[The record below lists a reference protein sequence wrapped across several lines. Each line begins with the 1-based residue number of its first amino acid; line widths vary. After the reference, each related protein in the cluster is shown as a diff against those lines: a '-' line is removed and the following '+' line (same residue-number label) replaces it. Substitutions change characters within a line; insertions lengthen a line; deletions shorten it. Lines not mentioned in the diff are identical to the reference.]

1 MGSIFKPKAP
11 KIETPAPA
19 IDEPVKEPVEPEL
32 GYQETEAQKR
42 KKGKKGLKIDLK
54 TPSGSSSGSG
64 LNVV

>member
-1 MGSIFKPKAP
+1 MGSIFKPKVP
-11 KIETPAPA
+11 EVKTPAPA

-54 TPSGSSSGSG
+54 PNSSSASGKG
-64 LNVV
+64 LNIV